1 MKKLI
6 PVLLATACLSLT
18 SCAVEKEY
26 KMTVRSNLI
35 AAKTK
40 INDQDV
46 NLVYCTRTLSAFNYY
61 IVVDADE
68 FDEEAQTMKAR
79 KTTKEVKYVI
89 IESGKEKTVSDHGY
103 QFISWGE

>member
-1 MKKLI
+1 MKKKL
-6 PVLLATACLSLT
+6 VTLLAAAALCLT
-18 SCAVEKEY
+18 GCTVEKEY

-46 NLVYCTRTLSAFNYY
+46 TLVYCTRTLSAFNYY